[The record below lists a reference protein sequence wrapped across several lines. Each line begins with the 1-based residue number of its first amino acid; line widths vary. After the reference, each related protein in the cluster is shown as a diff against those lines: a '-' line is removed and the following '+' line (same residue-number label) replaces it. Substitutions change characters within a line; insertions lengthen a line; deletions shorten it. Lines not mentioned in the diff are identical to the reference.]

1 VVDLNLPLLAISA
14 LVHEELN
21 SDSQRPVLE
30 FILLLVEPNVLL
42 ESQEEKSVDGPFLR
56 EIS

>member
-1 VVDLNLPLLAISA
+1 VDLNSPLLAISA

-56 EIS
+56 GIS